1 VIAPVTRYTATHADG
16 SVLASDRDL
25 KRLLLH
31 LFKAM
36 PADGP
41 DVIVGVD
48 LEVLCVIRGR
58 DRVLVRVCD

>member
-16 SVLASDRDL
+16 EVVESDSDL
-25 KRLLLH
+25 KRLLMS
-31 LFKAM
+31 LFKTM
-36 PADGP
+36 PKGGP
-41 DVIVGVD
+41 DVIVGVG